1 MLELVETQRYAVL
14 SQRATRQRWF
24 GRSVALFTKTTR
36 VDYGDPALRAL
47 MEPHLRKMRAARPT
61 TDSSMTARIL
71 RYDPRQYALGASL
84 REALG
89 VASLEACACADAH
102 AKRALL
108 APLLD
113 PATRRPFQQAYD
125 VWVRGVVLPALAGDA
140 TRVRYQR
147 FPCVRAQCP
156 GDMTLG
162 PHCDAA
168 YGHAPSAAIVSCLLT
183 PAYGTNALIYETN
196 PGREDWTAFE
206 GAEGEALAFP
216 GGLAAHFTSENTT
229 GVTRWSIDARVVVA
243 DSSTSAYDA
252 GSYFAVAE
260 RVGDAWRRVG
270 DEIDAVDPRVGIPF
284 DRK

>member
-1 MLELVETQRYAVL
+1 MRLELVETQRYAVL

-36 VDYGDPALRAL
+36 VDYGDAALRAL

-71 RYDPRQYALGASL
+71 RYDAQRYALGASL

-89 VASLEACACADAH
+89 VASLESFACADAH
-102 AKRALL
+102 EKRALL

-113 PATRRPFQQAYD
+113 PATRRPFQRAYD
-125 VWVRGVVLPALAGDA
+125 AWVRGVVLPTLSGDA

-168 YGHAPSAAIVSCLLT
+168 YGHAPSTVIVSCCVE
-183 PAYGTNALIYETN
+183 IK
-196 PGREDWTAFE
+196 
-206 GAEGEALAFP
+206 
-216 GGLAAHFTSENTT
+216 TS
-229 GVTRWSIDARVVVA
+229 
-243 DSSTSAYDA
+243 
-252 GSYFAVAE
+252 
-260 RVGDAWRRVG
+260 RRVAARRTG
-270 DEIDAVDPRVGIPF
+270 
-284 DRK
+284 

>member
-1 MLELVETQRYAVL
+1 MRLELVETQRYAVL

-61 TDSSMTARIL
+61 TDSRMTARIL

-102 AKRALL
+102 EKRALL

-113 PATRRPFQQAYD
+113 LATRRPFQRAYD
-125 VWVRGVVLPALAGDA
+125 AWVRGVVLPEIAADA
-140 TRVRYQR
+140 TRYQL

-168 YGHAPSAAIVSCLLT
+168 YGHAPSTVIVSCLLT
-183 PAYGTNALIYETN
+183 PAYGTNALIYESS

-206 GAEGEALAFP
+206 GSEGAALAFP

-229 GVTRWSIDARVVVA
+229 GVTRWSIDARVVILDDA
-243 DSSTSAYDA
+243 TSAYDA
-252 GSYFAVAE
+252 GPYFAVAE
-260 RVGDAWRRVG
+260 RVGGAWRRVG